1 MINYTKLNKAN
12 DITTVTDFH
21 KVTKFRAWS
30 HFRSN
35 LIAAGIQTQK
45 QFKEQF
51 ECYFI
56 TFLPLDFSFDVIKH
70 FLSLVKSTFFLSDF
84 WGLGKLGVKHCFNE
98 IYYCPEDKKVTVIL
112 CFHFRPVQLGLLS
125 TCAMQYK

>member
-70 FLSLVKSTFFLSDF
+70 FLSGEKYFLLVRFLRFGKAWSKTLF
-84 WGLGKLGVKHCFNE
+84 QWNLLLPWG
-98 IYYCPEDKKVTVIL
+98 
-112 CFHFRPVQLGLLS
+112 
-125 TCAMQYK
+125 